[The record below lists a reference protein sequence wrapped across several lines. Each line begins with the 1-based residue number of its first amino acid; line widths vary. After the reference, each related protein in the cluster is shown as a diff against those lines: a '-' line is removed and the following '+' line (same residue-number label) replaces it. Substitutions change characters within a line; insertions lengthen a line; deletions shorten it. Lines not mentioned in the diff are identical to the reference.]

1 MQFSVLNAWMF
12 RGILQIQIACCA
24 LLCKFHVIKWYVL
37 ELWSHKITNA
47 YRTMK
52 HGLLQGSN
60 YDGVI
65 TMLDYVFINLNL
77 CCIQWYKFHVC
88 RGKGL
93 RDTVTQIYP
102 CDQNHE
108 KWFISRAHSSISNG
122 MSHYFYIS
130 L

>member
-1 MQFSVLNAWMF
+1 MQFSVLNAGMF

-24 LLCKFHVIKWYVL
+24 LRCKFHVIKWYGSGDMVTQNYH
-37 ELWSHKITNA
+37 ETWFTS
-47 YRTMK
+47 RT
-52 HGLLQGSN
+52 HSSN
-60 YDGVI
+60 YDGVV

-88 RGKGL
+88 RGKGS

-108 KWFISRAHSSISNG
+108 KWFISWAHGSISNG
-122 MSHYFYIS
+122 MSHYFYIP